1 MSDQVLKTITI
12 VLLNFF
18 IRV

>member
-1 MSDQVLKTITI
+1 

-18 IRV
+18 KTR